1 VWAFGSLS
9 VIAFLLVL
17 TFAGLATALESDNY
31 PYLTWAAS
39 HYAGKTA
46 GKLSDRDY
54 PLTWE
59 AHASQANYDGMRWVA
74 AEYVKAKTC
83 APHTWH
89 AAEAFLYLREEKE

>member
-1 VWAFGSLS
+1 
-9 VIAFLLVL
+9 VL
-17 TFAGLATALESDNY
+17 ADDRY
-31 PYLTWAAS
+31 PYLVWAGS

-59 AHASQANYDGMRWVA
+59 ADASQAKYDGMKAVGP
-74 AEYVKAKTC
+74 EYVKVRTC

-89 AAEAFLYLREEKE
+89 AAEALLYLLEQLE